1 MHQII
6 NKCLYF
12 CPIFL
17 SSSLNFF
24 AVTNAM
30 AVKLILNKEKYHQK
44 FIDTYFQLEALDINN
59 KNFKT
64 VDKYIEE
71 KSCNISPGCSST
83 YTHRWVVPTAHS
95 PIYYRLGFINSSIFV
110 YVVHLFSLVTTKP
123 SYFNSFK
130 RIICNPNL

>member
-1 MHQII
+1 MFKSSLKFGILILRPDLVHQII

-44 FIDTYFQLEALDINN
+44 FKDTYLQLEALV
-59 KNFKT
+59 K
-64 VDKYIEE
+64 
-71 KSCNISPGCSST
+71 
-83 YTHRWVVPTAHS
+83 
-95 PIYYRLGFINSSIFV
+95 
-110 YVVHLFSLVTTKP
+110 
-123 SYFNSFK
+123 
-130 RIICNPNL
+130 IIGNPFGHFFH